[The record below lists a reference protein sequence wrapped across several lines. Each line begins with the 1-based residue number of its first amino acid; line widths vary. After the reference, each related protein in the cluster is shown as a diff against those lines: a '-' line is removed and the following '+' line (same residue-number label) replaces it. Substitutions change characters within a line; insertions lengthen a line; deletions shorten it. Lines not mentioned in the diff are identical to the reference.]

1 MNLVTLPLA
10 TPAQLPPYVASRT
23 LMAFAGF
30 FSSAVLATGE
40 QRIMKATHPSAR
52 PRCIQSS
59 ENLEASCSLSL
70 VWSCRSALKKSSSQ
84 PDMLQ
89 LRSMTARDFSLTRFS
104 CLRLSQAIRD
114 SPEMWLGIFLN
125 PDARCKKR
133 SERELLKRLKP

>member
-30 FSSAVLATGE
+30 FSSAVTIATGE
-40 QRIMKATHPSAR
+40 QRIMTATHASAQ

-70 VWSCRSALKKSSSQ
+70 VWSGRSALHEDIDRQ
-84 PDMLQ
+84 NTLV
-89 LRSMTARDFSLTRFS
+89 RSASFGFRIDGYSGTGCRAATT
-104 CLRLSQAIRD
+104 
-114 SPEMWLGIFLN
+114 
-125 PDARCKKR
+125 
-133 SERELLKRLKP
+133 

>member
-1 MNLVTLPLA
+1 
-10 TPAQLPPYVASRT
+10 
-23 LMAFAGF
+23 MAFAGF
-30 FSSAVLATGE
+30 FSSAVTLATGE

-89 LRSMTARDFSLTRFS
+89 LRSMTARDFSLARFS
-104 CLRLSQAIRD
+104 CLRLSHAIRD
-114 SPEMWLGIFLN
+114 SPDMWIGIMTEPFAAHLQCGQAL
-125 PDARCKKR
+125 PYVVVPTGAPTRFGCI
-133 SERELLKRLKP
+133 LLPQLRFAIMH

>member
-30 FSSAVLATGE
+30 FSSAVTLATGE

-59 ENLEASCSLSL
+59 ENLEASCSLSGVVVQIGAEKVL
-70 VWSCRSALKKSSSQ
+70 FPSGHV
-84 PDMLQ
+84 
-89 LRSMTARDFSLTRFS
+89 TAAEHVGAIVTYRDLAG
-104 CLRLSQAIRD
+104 C
-114 SPEMWLGIFLN
+114 
-125 PDARCKKR
+125 
-133 SERELLKRLKP
+133 

>member
-30 FSSAVLATGE
+30 FSSAVTLATGE

-70 VWSCRSALKKSSSQ
+70 VWSCRS
-84 PDMLQ
+84 D
-89 LRSMTARDFSLTRFS
+89 RTVTAAEHDRAGLYPLTRFS
-104 CLRLSQAIRD
+104 YLRLSQAIRD
-114 SPEMWLGIFLN
+114 SP
-125 PDARCKKR
+125 
-133 SERELLKRLKP
+133 